1 MTHKLKMSNTRF
13 RAIMIPLLCLLVV
26 ATMVANSLANTWR
39 ATLDVYLGKGDAH
52 VVNVTDTSNLDLDY
66 YDVRYT
72 SDAESLAAS
81 IQGALQVA
89 EEGQVLMKNNGTLP
103 LSAGGVKITPFGYRY
118 VEPIYGGTGSGNV
131 DVSKDYVY
139 TPEKALNEIFG
150 AGNINSTV
158 VDLMKSSNVS
168 KISETGI
175 TVDDPN
181 AESGMGG
188 FGNPNK
194 YFIMEYDPAIY
205 DTDAVRASCAGTVG
219 LVFIGRF
226 GGESD
231 DLRAYEYADGTPHQ
245 LALSTYEKEMLSFA
259 KANCDQVVVII
270 NSSNQMEL
278 GCIEADD
285 GVDAIL
291 WVGGPG
297 GLGFKAM
304 AEILAGQVNPSGR
317 TVDTYYANFFFDPA
331 VQNWGQY
338 QYANSDEVTITGQRG
353 GGAPGG
359 GAPGGGGA
367 PAGGPGPQ
375 QTSSGYNPNYLEY
388 EEGIYMGYR
397 FYETAWYMLEQ
408 AQAGA
413 GDSWYNNWRTAK
425 DNRGTGVVYPFGYGL
440 SYTTFTQEI
449 AGVTEDDGE
458 ISVKVKVTNT
468 GSVAG
473 KDTAQ
478 IYVTAPY
485 TDYDRE
491 NGIEKAYVTLAGFAK
506 TGMLEPGASETVTV
520 TIQRDDLASYS
531 YKHENA
537 DGTKGCYI
545 LEAGDYILSCRNG
558 AHTLYGETGCEYTY
572 TVKSTVFFEG
582 DELRSSDLEAQSVM
596 NEDGTVTAVAARSQY
611 DETAGYKVVNNKF
624 ENMNEYMSDPAVT
637 NLTRANWGSSVGE
650 GSFPTKPNVTG
661 TIGVDEGPVSGITV
675 RTTDRIMS
683 DAVIA
688 EGSVSTG
695 GGNYDYA
702 NDPELGNVEGSKV
715 YAATEPTQGADNGL
729 KAIDLRGVDYYSPMW
744 DDLLDQID
752 YTADYEQIKAM
763 LFNHSY
769 GTSALDSTGFPQ
781 AKSIDGPVGLT
792 MTMGAGSTAS
802 GAGACAW
809 PSEVVVAATYNTEL
823 VELQGTMIGEEAFQ
837 MSTGEGVYVNGWYA
851 PGIDMHRS
859 PFNGRNFEYYSEDP
873 TLSGK
878 MAAAVI
884 TGAANKGLVTY
895 MKHFVLN
902 DQELMQKCTYTWCNE
917 QTFREIYLRPYEIAI
932 KEATMTLNYVEDGQ
946 NASKTTRATMGIM
959 TSHNHVGATWA
970 GSHYN
975 LLTEVVRGEW
985 GFLGCIVTDNATGYA
1000 TSFDRMVRSGNDMWM
1015 GANMGNAGAYD
1026 TESATS
1032 KTAMRNAIHNILYTY
1047 INSNLMNNMA
1057 PGSTVYYDMSPW
1069 EVALRAATIAI
1080 GVLVAAG
1087 ILWIV
1092 LRTLAAKKNPALYI
1106 GTKEGNAILA
1116 GDPEAQKRQKTQ
1128 LIVILVIAAI
1138 IIAAIAFGCFTAWN
1152 WYEGLMRG

>member
-1 MTHKLKMSNTRF
+1 MQMTHKLKMSNARF
-13 RAIMIPLLCLLVV
+13 RAVMIPILCLLVAAAIV
-26 ATMVANSLANTWR
+26 ATSLANTWR
-39 ATLDVYLGKGDAH
+39 GTLDVYLGKGDAH
-52 VVNVTDTSNLDLDY
+52 ITNVTDTSNLNLDY
-66 YDVRYT
+66 YDVQYA

-89 EEGQVLMKNNGTLP
+89 EEGQVLLKNNGALP
-103 LSAGGVKITPFGYRY
+103 LSAGGVKLTPFGYRY

-131 DVSKDYVY
+131 DVSKEYVY
-139 TPEKALNEIFG
+139 TPEKALKEVFG
-150 AGNINSTV
+150 AENINTTV
-158 VDLMKSSNVS
+158 EDLMKSSNVS

-181 AESGMGG
+181 AEAGMGG

-205 DTDAVRASCAGTVG
+205 DSDAVRASCAGTVG

-245 LALSTYEKEMLSFA
+245 LALSTYEKEMLAFA
-259 KANCDQVVVII
+259 KASCEQVVVVI

-278 GCIEADD
+278 GCLEADD

-304 AEILAGQVNPSGR
+304 AEILSGDVNPSGR
-317 TVDTYYANFFFDPA
+317 TVDTYYANFFLDPA

-338 QYANSDEVTITGQRG
+338 QYANSDQVSIFGQRDDN
-353 GGAPGG
+353 
-359 GAPGGGGA
+359 
-367 PAGGPGPQ
+367 
-375 QTSSGYNPNYLEY
+375 GYNPNYLEY

-408 AQAGA
+408 AQPGA
-413 GDSWYNNWRTAK
+413 GDSWYGNWRTAQ

-449 AGVTEDDGE
+449 AGVTEEEGV
-458 ISVKVKVTNT
+458 IQVKVKVTNT
-468 GSVAG
+468 GSAAG

-478 IYVTAPY
+478 IYVTSPY

-520 TIQRDDLASYS
+520 TFQRDDMASYS
-531 YKHENA
+531 YRHQNA
-537 DGTKGCYI
+537 DGTKGCYV

-558 AHTLYGETGCEYTY
+558 AHTLYAETGCEYAY
-572 TVKSTVFFEG
+572 TVSSTVFFENG
-582 DELRSSDLEAQSVM
+582 TMRSSDLEAQSVM
-596 NEDGTVTAVAARSQY
+596 NADGTVTAIAARSQY
-611 DETAGYKVVNNKF
+611 DSEAGYVSVNNKF
-624 ENMNEYMSDPAVT
+624 DNMNEYMSDPAVT
-637 NLTRANWGSSVGE
+637 NLTRTDWGSSVGE

-661 TIGVDEGPVSGITV
+661 TLEVNEGPVSGITV
-675 RTTDRIMS
+675 RTTDRVMS

-688 EGSVSTG
+688 EASVSTG
-695 GGNYDYA
+695 GGRYDYA
-702 NDPELGNVEGSKV
+702 NDPELGNVEGSKI
-715 YAATEPTQGADNGL
+715 YAASEPVQGADNGL
-729 KAIDLRGVDYYSPMW
+729 KAIDLRGVDYYNPMW

-752 YTADYEQIKAM
+752 FTADYEQVKAM

-769 GTSALDSTGFPQ
+769 NTSALDSAGFPE
-781 AKSIDGPVGLT
+781 AKNIDGPVGLT
-792 MTMGAGSTAS
+792 MTMGAGSTTS

-837 MSTGEGVYVNGWYA
+837 FKTGEGVYVNGWYS

-917 QTFREIYLRPYEIAI
+917 QTFREIYLRPYEIAV
-932 KEATMTLNYVEDGQ
+932 KEATMQLNYVADGE
-946 NASKTTRATMGIM
+946 NATKTSRAVMGIM

-970 GSHYN
+970 GSHYS

-1032 KTAMRNAIHNILYTY
+1032 KAAMRGAVHNILYSY
-1047 INSNLMNNMA
+1047 VNSNLMNGLA

-1069 EVALRAATIAI
+1069 EVALNAANVVVA
-1080 GVLVAAG
+1080 VLVAAG

-1092 LRTLAAKKNPALYI
+1092 LRSMAAKKTPARYI
-1106 GTKEGNAILA
+1106 GTEEGNAVLA
-1116 GDPEAQKRQKTQ
+1116 GDPQAQKRQRTQ
-1128 LIVILVIAAI
+1128 LIIILAVAAVVVIA
-1138 IIAAIAFGCFTAWN
+1138 IAAGAVSAWN